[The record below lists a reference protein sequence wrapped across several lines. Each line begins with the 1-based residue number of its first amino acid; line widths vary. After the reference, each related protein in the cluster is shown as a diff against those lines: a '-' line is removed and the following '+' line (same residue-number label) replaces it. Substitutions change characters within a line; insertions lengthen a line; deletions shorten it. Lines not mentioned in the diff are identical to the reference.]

1 MLPATKC
8 EFPYTIWRTRRCVTE
23 CGFREWKEKSRIRTN
38 ARRWS
43 RHICAH
49 FYTCVHACGSKT
61 AHACTCELTIE
72 CTRFSVSH
80 RRLFPHVVLRHD
92 SLFCSR
98 SGPTRPN
105 PYPRLFLLHFFLSLF
120 LLVFLERALCN
131 RGLPRTTSW
140 FRIDSVAIESCLET
154 FHIDSMTSKVK

>member
-8 EFPYTIWRTRRCVTE
+8 EFPYAIWRTRRCVTE

-38 ARRWS
+38 ARRWL

-72 CTRFSVSH
+72 CMRFSVSH

-92 SLFCSR
+92 SLFCSH
-98 SGPTRPN
+98 SGPTLPRSN
-105 PYPRLFLLHFFLSLF
+105 PYFPPPIAYFIFSSISSSRYSFSSSSN
-120 LLVFLERALCN
+120 EQPLCN
-131 RGLPRTTSW
+131 RGLPCT
-140 FRIDSVAIESCLET
+140 I
-154 FHIDSMTSKVK
+154 